1 MLWRPGPL
9 RPGLLSSHLARGLS
23 LCISVHT
30 WLIRLDTIG
39 VIKAYYIRIYHLC
52 YSHLLFAS
60 LRLGLKSLA
69 GSQASGRG
77 VFPRRALRALPLV
90 LERPDSPSPTERAAS
105 TCSTRVS
112 TFPRLYEA
120 APSPIGDHS
129 VSAPARLVSDPRG
142 ANEPPQPLQ
151 QPTNLKWQ

>member
-1 MLWRPGPL
+1 MADKIMYEWGLK
-9 RPGLLSSHLARGLS
+9 GLL
-23 LCISVHT
+23 HT
-30 WLIRLDTIG
+30 NII
-39 VIKAYYIRIYHLC
+39 IFSYF
-52 YSHLLFAS
+52 HLLFAS

-69 GSQASGRG
+69 GSEASGRG

-112 TFPRLYEA
+112 TIPRLYEA
-120 APSPIGDHS
+120 APSPVGDHS

-142 ANEPPQPLQ
+142 ANEPPHPALRATRCGALSYGARCDRHAARAQLNIGEQ
-151 QPTNLKWQ
+151 DAVIV